1 MAEQTQTT
9 GMEISAD
16 RVDWRGQVMAALNG
30 IQAPLLAIVGAILIG
45 ALIMLLTGHN
55 PVEAYVAMFEG
66 AFTGRNLVST
76 INRSAPIV
84 GMGIAAAVAFR
95 AGFFNIGVE
104 GQLVL
109 GGVVSAIVA
118 TSINAPPVVMFPLIF
133 LSAMLAAGLYALLP
147 TWVDFKLGVP
157 LLVSTLLLNY
167 PARFF
172 ASWLIAEPFQD
183 VASGMNQTFQVPEAL
198 RLPQLFDT
206 RLHAGLFITLA
217 LVLAAA
223 FIMRRTVTGYH
234 IRMNGLNSR
243 FTQYGGVNVNRL
255 GYLVMFSSGAI
266 AGLVGS
272 LETLGVLYRYTD
284 GGLLSPLYAWV
295 GLMAALLAGS
305 APLGVLIAGTFFSII
320 QTGGLGMERDTEIAR
335 ELSNVLQAVIIML
348 VAIRASFEFNLFG
361 RKQSEPEAA
370 AEETG

>member
-1 MAEQTQTT
+1 MAEQSIDFNAQRSGVRTQV
-9 GMEISAD
+9 EHI
-16 RVDWRGQVMAALNG
+16 LNSV
-30 IQAPLLAIVGAILIG
+30 QAPLLAIVGAITIG
-45 ALIMLLTGHN
+45 ALMMLFTGHN

-66 AFTGRNLVST
+66 AFNGRNFVST
-76 INRSAPIV
+76 INRAGPIV

-109 GGVVSAIVA
+109 GGIVSAIVA
-118 TSINAPPVVMFPLIF
+118 TSINAPPVIMFPLII
-133 LSAMLAAGLYALLP
+133 LSAMLAGGIYALTP
-147 TWVDFKLGVP
+147 TWFDFNVGVP

-167 PARFF
+167 PARFL
-172 ASWLIAEPFQD
+172 ASWLIADPFRD

-198 RLPQLFDT
+198 RLPQLFGT
-206 RLHAGLFITLA
+206 RLHMGIVIIVL
-217 LVLAAA
+217 LVLVTA

-234 IRMNGLNSR
+234 IRMNGLNAR
-243 FTQYGGVNVNRL
+243 FTEYGGVNVNRL

-266 AGLVGS
+266 AGLVGA

-305 APLGVLIAGTFFSII
+305 TPLGVLVAGFFFSVV

-335 ELSNVLQAVIIML
+335 EISNVLQAVIIML
-348 VAIRASFEFNLFG
+348 VAIRTSFEFNLFG
-361 RKQSEPEAA
+361 RKPDQQTPA
-370 AEETG
+370 AEEAG